1 MEYTLR
7 SVPKFS
13 NFVDLLAHARATFA
27 DKPLFG
33 RLVDDALQWMTY
45 AEFGVLVDR
54 MRAGFH
60 KLGIK
65 PGDTIAIISNNRVEW
80 AVGVHAAYGLGA
92 RIVPMYESQQRG
104 DWQYVLADCDASVC
118 LVPNNVVAERL
129 APLQK
134 ELPKLRE
141 VVIFE
146 APIDNPNSYAALY
159 AYGAEHP
166 VPARVP
172 AGDEIGVVMYTSGTT
187 GKPKGAL
194 LSQRALA
201 MNVWS
206 LVSTAQLTPEERAC
220 SFLPWSH
227 IFGGCVELNAF
238 LLAGVPSVIVPDPM
252 LMQLY
257 LPKVQPTVVFGV
269 PRLWSKVYD
278 SATKFFGKEPMFID
292 ALHAGAK
299 IRAGETPTQE
309 EQTALD
315 TAKTTIFPLILGALG
330 GKLKYAASGAARL
343 PREVGDFLDTLGLEV
358 WEAYGMTET
367 GGVAACPRFSKIRL
381 GSVGRA
387 MPEMRV
393 EIDTSVPG
401 GGPGEGEI
409 IFYGPGVMTGYI
421 NQPEATAAILTKD
434 GGVRTGDIGHVDED
448 GFLFITGRVKDLYKL
463 ENGRYVA
470 PTLVEET
477 LSLSPYILQ
486 SVVYGAGKSHN
497 VALIVP
503 DLQAVGQWAKEHG
516 IEGEGT
522 RLFSVPDVLAL
533 FESEVDKANR
543 KLKDFERV
551 KRFVIEPEELSTRN
565 GMLTETAKLKRAP
578 FNNKYGAVLEG
589 LYPRGSEAP
598 ARRASYIE
606 ELQPAISAE

>member
-1 MEYTLR
+1 MQDTLN

-13 NFVDLLAHARATFA
+13 NLVDLLAHALQAFA
-27 DKPLFG
+27 ERPLFG
-33 RLVDDALQWMTY
+33 TLVDDELKWMTY
-45 AEFGVLVDR
+45 AEFGVLVDD
-54 MRAGFH
+54 MRAGLH

-65 PGDTIAIISNNRVEW
+65 PGDTVAIISNNRVEW
-80 AVGVHAAYGLGA
+80 AVGAHAAYGLGA

-104 DWQYVLADCDASVC
+104 DWQFILADCDASVC
-118 LVPNNVVAERL
+118 LVPNSAVAERL
-129 APLQK
+129 APLHK

-141 VVIFE
+141 VVVFD
-146 APIDNPNSYAALY
+146 ASIDNPNSYAALY

-166 VPARVP
+166 VPVRVP

-194 LSQRALA
+194 LSHRALA

-206 LVSTAQLTPEERAC
+206 LVSTVQLSPQERAC

-238 LLAGVPSVIVPDPM
+238 LLSGVPSVLVPDPG

-257 LPKVQPTVVFGV
+257 LPKAQPTVVFGV

-278 SATKFFGKEPMFID
+278 SAHKFFGNQPVFVD
-292 ALHAGAK
+292 ALRAGAK
-299 IRAGETPTQE
+299 IRAGEPLTDDE
-309 EQTALD
+309 RTALE
-315 TAKTTIFPLILGALG
+315 TAKTSIFPLILGALG
-330 GKLKYAASGAARL
+330 GKLKYAASGAAKL

-367 GGVAACPRFSKIRL
+367 GGVAACPRFSGIRL
-381 GSVGRA
+381 GSVGLP
-387 MPEMRV
+387 MLESRV
-393 EIDTSVPG
+393 AIDTSVAG

-409 IFYGPGVMTGYI
+409 VFYGPGVMSGY
-421 NQPEATAAILTKD
+421 NNLPEATAATLTAD
-434 GGVRTGDIGHVDED
+434 GGVRTGDIGRLDED
-448 GFLFITGRVKDLYKL
+448 GFLYITGRVKDLYKL

-477 LSLSPYILQ
+477 LSLSSYILQ
-486 SVVYGAGKSHN
+486 SVVCGAGKPYN

-503 DLQAVGQWAKEHG
+503 DLQTVTQWAKDHG

-522 RLFSVPDVLAL
+522 QLFSVPDVLAL

-565 GMLTETAKLKRAP
+565 GMLTETAKLKRTP
-578 FNNKYGAVLEG
+578 FNHKYGPLLEG
-589 LYPRGSEAP
+589 LYPRGSELP